1 VRPHSDGVRK
11 PRHNIII
18 RGKGTPGGLAGA
30 YQGEAKAFSRGRAEP
45 APPRVED
52 PGYDGLGGKSWDNA
66 EGDFLGGTRS
76 PRPRSKAGRKPG
88 HVMTAD
94 VLAGSR
100 WPKGGNVGVGVMPCV
115 RACGARPSTGG

>member
-1 VRPHSDGVRK
+1 MRPRGEAIRK

-52 PGYDGLGGKSWDNA
+52 PGYDGLGGSPGTTRRVIFS
-66 EGDFLGGTRS
+66 EGCALRVRDLRLGASRGTS
-76 PRPRSKAGRKPG
+76 
-88 HVMTAD
+88 
-94 VLAGSR
+94 
-100 WPKGGNVGVGVMPCV
+100 
-115 RACGARPSTGG
+115 